1 MSLPIPLRHVFLA
14 TAFLGAT
21 SPAATRAQT
30 IPKGSFFV
38 DLQPFATLPNSGGNL
53 PARASVLTSAPDG
66 RTFANDQRG
75 LLYLLGADGA
85 SVTLYLNVAARTPLL
100 NDNGERGFHSFAF
113 HPDFNTPGTAG
124 YGKLYT
130 LASQTDTSAP
140 ATFAPNVPG
149 AGRDHDEVLLEWT
162 AADPAAA
169 TFTPADPA
177 RPFREVLRL
186 ARPAGNHNAGYLA
199 FNPTAGNGP
208 DRDNLYFGTGDS
220 GGGGDPLNL
229 AQMAGGAFGAILR
242 INPLL
247 PAAGDPRRSANG
259 QYRIPADNPFT
270 TNRALLP
277 EKFAGGFRNPQ
288 RFTWD
293 PANGHLFIADI
304 GQNRVEEIDLAV
316 PGANYGWNQR
326 EGSFVYQN
334 GNIGNNARGD
344 AAATG
349 FTYPVAEY
357 FHFGSAGNGVTAGPV
372 LRDGRFPGLGTGG
385 RLLFADFPT
394 GGAYT
399 IDADQLPNGG
409 QEPISELRLRQ
420 NGVESS
426 FLDMIRQVNPSAGRA
441 DLRFGTDAVGD
452 VYFLNKQDGIIR
464 RVVAT
469 PAAVT
474 APTVSVSVD
483 VATLSRG
490 AGQVATVSVSRVGDT
505 TRTSRVLYTLGG
517 ALVNGQD
524 YAALSGA
531 VKIKPGQASA
541 TVTLRPLPGGRNGK
555 ITLTVQAGGKNYAVG
570 NPAKVKV
577 RVGP

>member
-1 MSLPIPLRHVFLA
+1 MKCSFSLRGVLLP
-14 TAFLGAT
+14 TALLGAAL
-21 SPAATRAQT
+21 SASARAQT

-38 DLQPFATLPNSGGNL
+38 DLQPFATLPNSGNNL
-53 PARASVLTSAPDG
+53 PARASVLTGAPDG

-100 NDNGERGFHSFAF
+100 NDNGERGFHGFAF

-130 LASQTDTSAP
+130 LASQTDTSAT

-199 FNPTAGNGP
+199 FNPTAGSGP
-208 DRDNLYFGTGDS
+208 DRGNLYLGTGDS

-229 AQMAGGAFGAILR
+229 AQMAGSAFGAILR
-242 INPLL
+242 IDPLL
-247 PAAGDPRRSANG
+247 PAAGAPGRSVNG
-259 QYRIPADNPFT
+259 QYRVPADNPFA
-270 TNRALLP
+270 TNRTLLP
-277 EKFAGGFRNPQ
+277 EKFVGGFRNPQ

-344 AAATG
+344 AAGTG

-372 LRDGRFPGLGTGG
+372 LRGNRFPGLGTGG
-385 RLLFADFPT
+385 RLLFADFPS
-394 GGAYT
+394 GVAYT
-399 IDADQLPNGG
+399 IDADRLPDGG
-409 QEPISELRLRQ
+409 QEPVSELRLRQ

-441 DLRFGTDAVGD
+441 DLRFGVDAVGD
-452 VYFLNKQDGIIR
+452 VFFLNKQDGIIR

-469 PAAVT
+469 PTAVT

-490 AGQVATVSVSRVGDT
+490 AGGVATVTFARAGDL
-505 TRTSRVLYTLGG
+505 TRTSRVLYALGG
-517 ALVNGQD
+517 SLGNGQD
-524 YAALSGA
+524 YATLTGA
-531 VKIKPGQASA
+531 VKIKVGQSRAA
-541 TVTLRPLPGGRNGK
+541 VTLRPLAGGKNGK
-555 ITLTVQAGGKNYAVG
+555 VTLTVQTGGKNYG
-570 NPAKVKV
+570 IGSPAKVKV